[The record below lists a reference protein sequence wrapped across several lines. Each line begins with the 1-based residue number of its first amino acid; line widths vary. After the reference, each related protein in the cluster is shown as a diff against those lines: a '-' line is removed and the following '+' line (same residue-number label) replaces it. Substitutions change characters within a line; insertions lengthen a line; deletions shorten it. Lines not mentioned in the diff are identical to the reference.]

1 MICLDYEEMIALKIV
16 LKENKHK
23 NKYLDY
29 IEEKLD
35 KEIAVAKR
43 RDRIR
48 NGGSKW

>member
-16 LKENKHK
+16 LKKNKNK

-29 IEEKLD
+29 IEERLD
-35 KEIAVAKR
+35 QEIAAAKR

-48 NGGSKW
+48 NGGQ